1 MGLSSSKRVETSF
14 ANSAEFDSACN
25 SAYSH
30 CLSLSQHAFPG
41 VLPYQ
46 LVTASDHIHQILI
59 SNRSHPLIL
68 KWVPHPPSRTLVDS
82 AFKKVTLHWHRPE
95 DSSVDVI
102 GPARFKK
109 WAVVLYAEAV
119 VGNAGKALLSRV
131 PIGVAGIAG
140 IGAMT
145 RSGKSLV
152 GAAIGVYAVGV
163 ATSIY
168 LSLSVAT
175 GSIPIVLPTGM

>member
-1 MGLSSSKRVETSF
+1 MGLTSSKRVETSLS
-14 ANSAEFDSACN
+14 NSTEFDSACN

-30 CLSLSQHAFPG
+30 CLSLTQHALPG

-46 LVTASDHIHQILI
+46 LMTASDHIHQTLL
-59 SNRSHPLIL
+59 SHRSHPLIL

-82 AFKKVTLHWHRPE
+82 ALKKVTLHWHLPE
-95 DSSVDVI
+95 DGDLDVI

-109 WAVVLYAEAV
+109 WAVVLYADAV
-119 VGNAGKALLSRV
+119 VDNVGKALMSRI

-145 RSGKSLV
+145 RSGKDLI

-168 LSLSVAT
+168 LSLSGHLMET
-175 GSIPIVLPTGM
+175 